1 MPPPANDRSFVTW
14 RQSMAA
20 SCGKFSRSANWSRAR
35 SIKSRRSAAARVAT
49 ALLRAA
55 HSIRPRCFPGA
66 RPAERACARWA
77 WISAPASAA
86 CPSSTA
92 VCGRRAPMWSG
103 CTNRCCTPSINWNK
117 PCACLRLLPLA
128 GHVPPAGAPRG
139 RVVEIRY
146 RQSQQDAELFAQAL
160 LALPVESWWED
171 WMRHADR
178 LLDYPELVNIVHQVL
193 LKRRPKSR
201 TRGRLSTPA
210 EVVLRLMVLKHVRNW
225 SYGVLAREVRANL
238 VYRQFTRLGHHRM
251 PHAKT
256 LGKLGLLLGPTVVQQ
271 LHQRV
276 VAQAQAEK
284 VIRGN
289 KLRVDTTVVETNI
302 HYPTDSVLLGD
313 GVRVLTRVMRQI
325 NEVVGDMGEKLRD
338 RRRSV
343 GHRLIEIGRASRG
356 RGPQVQK
363 KLEQGYRKLLGTTGQ
378 VVAQA
383 KRFSQEIVKGVKRS
397 ADVLQQAALEGMKK
411 EIDTMLPRVQQVVS
425 QTRARIIHG
434 VTNSAGKIVSLF
446 EHTTEII
453 RKGKP
458 GKPTEFGKM
467 IKVQEAE
474 NQIIVAFQVY
484 DKRPADSALLVP
496 AIEQHQQRLGVVPRV
511 AAGDAGFFSAAN
523 ETAAQKLGVAQVAVP
538 FFGTK
543 SVPRRKRQKERW
555 FRKAQKWRIGCE
567 GRISVLKRR
576 HGLRRCLYKGDAG
589 MHRWVGLGVIADNLI
604 YIGRVLTARLMP
616 QKTTSD
622 AP

>member
-1 MPPPANDRSFVTW
+1 M
-14 RQSMAA
+14 
-20 SCGKFSRSANWSRAR
+20 
-35 SIKSRRSAAARVAT
+35 
-49 ALLRAA
+49 
-55 HSIRPRCFPGA
+55 
-66 RPAERACARWA
+66 
-77 WISAPASAA
+77 
-86 CPSSTA
+86 
-92 VCGRRAPMWSG
+92 
-103 CTNRCCTPSINWNK
+103 
-117 PCACLRLLPLA
+117 
-128 GHVPPAGAPRG
+128 
-139 RVVEIRY
+139 VEIRY

-160 LALPVESWWED
+160 RALPVESWWED

-178 LLDYPELVNIVHQVL
+178 LLDDADLVNIVHQVQ
-193 LKRRPKSR
+193 LKRWPKSR

-238 VYRQFTRLGHHRM
+238 VYRQFTRIGHHPM
-251 PHAKT
+251 PHSKT
-256 LGKLGLLLGPTVVQQ
+256 IGKLGLLLGPAVVQQ

-276 VAQAQAEK
+276 VAPEK

-302 HYPTDSVLLGD
+302 HYPTDSALLGD

-325 NEVVGDMGEKLRD
+325 TEVVGDMGEKMRD

-363 KLEQGYRKLLGTTGQ
+363 KLEQGYRKLLGSTGQ

-383 KRFSQEIVKGVKRS
+383 KRFSQQIVKGVKRS
-397 ADVLQQAALEGMKK
+397 TDVLQQAALEGMKK
-411 EIDTMLPRVQQVVS
+411 ELDTMLPRVQQVVS
-425 QTRARIIHG
+425 QTRARIIQG

-446 EHTTEII
+446 EYTSEII

-484 DKRPADSALLVP
+484 DKRPADSALLIP

-538 FFGTK
+538 YLGTK
-543 SVPRRKRQKERW
+543 SAQRRKRQKERW

-576 HGLRRCLYKGDAG
+576 HGLRRCLYKGDPG

-604 YIGRVLTARLMP
+604 NIGRVLTERLTP
-616 QKTTSD
+616 KKSTSD

>member
-1 MPPPANDRSFVTW
+1 
-14 RQSMAA
+14 
-20 SCGKFSRSANWSRAR
+20 
-35 SIKSRRSAAARVAT
+35 
-49 ALLRAA
+49 
-55 HSIRPRCFPGA
+55 
-66 RPAERACARWA
+66 
-77 WISAPASAA
+77 
-86 CPSSTA
+86 
-92 VCGRRAPMWSG
+92 
-103 CTNRCCTPSINWNK
+103 
-117 PCACLRLLPLA
+117 
-128 GHVPPAGAPRG
+128 
-139 RVVEIRY
+139 VVEIRY
-146 RQSQQDAELFAQAL
+146 RQSPQDAELFAQTL

-178 LLDYPELVNIVHQVL
+178 LLDDPEMVNIVHQVL
-193 LKRRPKSR
+193 LKRRPQSR

-210 EVVLRLMVLKHVRNW
+210 EVVLRLMVLKHIRNW

-238 VYRQFTRLGHHRM
+238 VYRQFTRIGHHPM

-256 LGKLGLLLGPTVVQQ
+256 LGKLGLLLGSTVVQQ

-289 KLRVDTTVVETNI
+289 KLRVDTTVVETNM
-302 HYPTDSVLLGD
+302 HYPTDSALLGD
-313 GVRVLTRVMRQI
+313 GVRGLTRVMRQI
-325 NEVVGDMGEKLRD
+325 TEVVGERGEKLRD
-338 RRRSV
+338 RQRSV

-363 KLEQGYRKLLGTTGQ
+363 KLEQGYRKLLGSTGQ

-411 EIDTMLPRVQQVVS
+411 ELDTMLPRVQQVVS
-425 QTRARIIHG
+425 QTRARIIQG

-446 EHTTEII
+446 EHTSEII

-474 NQIIVAFQVY
+474 NQIIVAYEVY

-496 AIEQHQQRLGVVPRV
+496 AIEQHQQRLGVTPRV
-511 AAGDAGFFSAAN
+511 VAGDAGFFSAAN
-523 ETAAQKLGVAQVAVP
+523 ETAAQKMGVAQVAVP
-538 FFGTK
+538 SFGTK
-543 SVPRRKRQKERW
+543 SAQRRKRQKERW

-589 MHRWVGLGVIADNLI
+589 MHRWVGLGTV
-604 YIGRVLTARLMP
+604 V
-616 QKTTSD
+616 S
-622 AP
+622 

>member
-1 MPPPANDRSFVTW
+1 M
-14 RQSMAA
+14 
-20 SCGKFSRSANWSRAR
+20 
-35 SIKSRRSAAARVAT
+35 
-49 ALLRAA
+49 
-55 HSIRPRCFPGA
+55 
-66 RPAERACARWA
+66 
-77 WISAPASAA
+77 
-86 CPSSTA
+86 
-92 VCGRRAPMWSG
+92 
-103 CTNRCCTPSINWNK
+103 
-117 PCACLRLLPLA
+117 
-128 GHVPPAGAPRG
+128 
-139 RVVEIRY
+139 VEIRY
-146 RQSQQDAELFAQAL
+146 RQSPQDAELFAQTL

-178 LLDYPELVNIVHQVL
+178 LLDDPEMVNIVHQVL
-193 LKRRPKSR
+193 LKRRPHSR

-210 EVVLRLMVLKHVRNW
+210 EVVLRLMVFKHVRNW

-238 VYRQFTRLGHHRM
+238 VYRQFTRIGHHRM

-256 LGKLGLLLGPTVVQQ
+256 LGKLGLLLGSTVVQQ

-289 KLRVDTTVVETNI
+289 KLRVDTTVVETNM
-302 HYPTDSVLLGD
+302 HYPTDSALLGD

-325 NEVVGDMGEKLRD
+325 TEVVGERGEKLRD
-338 RRRSV
+338 RQRSV

-363 KLEQGYRKLLGTTGQ
+363 KLEQGYRKLLGSTGQ

-411 EIDTMLPRVQQVVS
+411 ELDTMLPRVQQVVS
-425 QTRARIIHG
+425 QTRARIIQG

-446 EHTTEII
+446 EHTSEII

-474 NQIIVAFQVY
+474 NQIIVAYEVY

-496 AIEQHQQRLGVVPRV
+496 AIEQHQQRLGVTPRV
-511 AAGDAGFFSAAN
+511 VAGDAGFFSAAN
-523 ETAAQKLGVAQVAVP
+523 ETAAQKMGVAQVAVP
-538 FFGTK
+538 SFGTK
-543 SVPRRKRQKERW
+543 SAQRRKRQKERW

-604 YIGRVLTARLMP
+604 NIGRVLNARLTP
-616 QKTTSD
+616 KKSASD

>member
-1 MPPPANDRSFVTW
+1 M
-14 RQSMAA
+14 
-20 SCGKFSRSANWSRAR
+20 
-35 SIKSRRSAAARVAT
+35 
-49 ALLRAA
+49 
-55 HSIRPRCFPGA
+55 
-66 RPAERACARWA
+66 
-77 WISAPASAA
+77 
-86 CPSSTA
+86 
-92 VCGRRAPMWSG
+92 
-103 CTNRCCTPSINWNK
+103 
-117 PCACLRLLPLA
+117 
-128 GHVPPAGAPRG
+128 
-139 RVVEIRY
+139 VEIGY
-146 RQSQQDAELFAQAL
+146 RQSPQDAELFTQTL
-160 LALPVESWWED
+160 LALPVDSWWED

-178 LLDYPELVNIVHQVL
+178 WLDDPDLVDIVHQVL
-193 LKRRPKSR
+193 LKRWPKSR

-210 EVVLRLMVLKHVRNW
+210 EVVLRLLVLKHVRNW

-238 VYRQFTRLGHHRM
+238 VYRQFTRIGLHRA

-256 LGKLGLLLGPTVVQQ
+256 IGKLGLLLSPAVVQQ
-271 LHQRV
+271 LHQRI

-284 VIRGN
+284 IVRGH

-302 HYPTDSVLLGD
+302 HYPTDSALLGD
-313 GVRVLTRVMRQI
+313 GVRVLTRLMRRI
-325 NEVVGDMGEKLRD
+325 TEVTGDMGEKLRD

-363 KLEQGYRKLLGTTGQ
+363 KLEQGYRKLLGSTGQ

-383 KRFSQEIVKGVKRS
+383 KRFSQEIVQGVKRS
-397 ADVLQQAALEGMKK
+397 SDALQQAALEGMKK

-425 QTRARIIHG
+425 QTRARIIKG

-474 NQIIVAFQVY
+474 NQIVVAYQVY
-484 DKRPADSALLVP
+484 DQRPADSALLTP
-496 AIEQHQQRLGVVPRV
+496 SIELHQQRLGVVPRV
-511 AAGDAGFFSAAN
+511 VAADAGFFSAAN
-523 ETAAQKLGVAQVAVP
+523 EKAAEKLGVARVAVP
-538 FFGTK
+538 YLGTQ
-543 SVPRRKRQKERW
+543 SATRRKRQKERW
-555 FRKAQKWRIGCE
+555 FRKAQRWRIGCE

-604 YIGRVLTARLMP
+604 NIGRVLTARLTP
-616 QKTTSD
+616 KKSGSD

>member
-1 MPPPANDRSFVTW
+1 MYPMPPPANGRSSATW
-14 RQSMAA
+14 RPSMAA
-20 SCGKFSRSANWSRAR
+20 SCGKFSRSANWSKAR
-35 SIKSRRSAAARVAT
+35 SIKSRHAAATRVAT
-49 ALLRAA
+49 ALPRAA
-55 HSIRPRCFPGA
+55 DSIPPRCFPGV

-77 WISAPASAA
+77 WTSATASAA

-117 PCACLRLLPLA
+117 PCACLRPLPLA
-128 GHVPPAGAPRG
+128 GHVPPARAPRG

-146 RQSQQDAELFAQAL
+146 RQSQQDAELFA
-160 LALPVESWWED
+160 
-171 WMRHADR
+171 
-178 LLDYPELVNIVHQVL
+178 QVL

-238 VYRQFTRLGHHRM
+238 VYRQFTHIGHHPM
-251 PHAKT
+251 PHQKT
-256 LGKLGLLLGPTVVQQ
+256 IGKLGLLLGPTVVQEF
-271 LHQRV
+271 HQRV

-289 KLRVDTTVVETNI
+289 KLRIDTTVVETNI

-363 KLEQGYRKLLGTTGQ
+363 KLEQGYRKLLGSTGQ
-378 VVAQA
+378 VMAQA

-397 ADVLQQAALEGMKK
+397 ADVLQQAALEGMRS

-425 QTRARIIHG
+425 QTR
-434 VTNSAGKIVSLF
+434 
-446 EHTTEII
+446 
-453 RKGKP
+453 
-458 GKPTEFGKM
+458 
-467 IKVQEAE
+467 
-474 NQIIVAFQVY
+474 
-484 DKRPADSALLVP
+484 
-496 AIEQHQQRLGVVPRV
+496 
-511 AAGDAGFFSAAN
+511 
-523 ETAAQKLGVAQVAVP
+523 
-538 FFGTK
+538 
-543 SVPRRKRQKERW
+543 
-555 FRKAQKWRIGCE
+555 
-567 GRISVLKRR
+567 
-576 HGLRRCLYKGDAG
+576 
-589 MHRWVGLGVIADNLI
+589 
-604 YIGRVLTARLMP
+604 
-616 QKTTSD
+616 
-622 AP
+622 

>member
-1 MPPPANDRSFVTW
+1 
-14 RQSMAA
+14 
-20 SCGKFSRSANWSRAR
+20 
-35 SIKSRRSAAARVAT
+35 
-49 ALLRAA
+49 
-55 HSIRPRCFPGA
+55 
-66 RPAERACARWA
+66 
-77 WISAPASAA
+77 
-86 CPSSTA
+86 
-92 VCGRRAPMWSG
+92 MWSG

-117 PCACLRLLPLA
+117 PCAYHRPLPRA
-128 GHVPPAGAPRG
+128 GHAPPARAHRG

-146 RQSQQDAELFAQAL
+146 RQSPQDAELFAQAL
-160 LALPVESWWED
+160 RALPVESWWED

-178 LLDYPELVNIVHQVL
+178 LLDDPELVNIVHQVQ
-193 LKRRPKSR
+193 LKRWPKSR
-201 TRGRLSTPA
+201 TRGRLSTPT

-225 SYGVLAREVRANL
+225 SYAVLAREVRANL

-325 NEVVGDMGEKLRD
+325 NEVVGDRGEKLRD

-363 KLEQGYRKLLGTTGQ
+363 KLEQGYRKLLGSTGQ

-383 KRFSQEIVKGVKRS
+383 KRFSQEIVKGVKRC

-434 VTNSAGKIVSLF
+434 ITNSAGKIVSLF
-446 EHTTEII
+446 EHTSEII

-474 NQIIVAFQVY
+474 NQIIVAYEVY

-538 FFGTK
+538 FFGTQ

-589 MHRWVGLGVIADNLI
+589 MHRWVGLGTV
-604 YIGRVLTARLMP
+604 V
-616 QKTTSD
+616 S
-622 AP
+622 